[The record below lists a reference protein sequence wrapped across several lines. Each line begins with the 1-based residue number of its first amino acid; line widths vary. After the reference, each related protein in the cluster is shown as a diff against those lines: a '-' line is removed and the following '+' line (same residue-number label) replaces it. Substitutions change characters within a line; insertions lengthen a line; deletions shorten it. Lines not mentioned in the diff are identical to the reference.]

1 LDRVVVMRRR
11 LGSGI
16 RRGDGGFTLTELLVA
31 MVLFGLVLGSAYLA
45 LQALSRASDAAIR
58 ESTFTRNITYPID
71 QFQKYA
77 MQSQYPLAYADE
89 YRFSFWIDQHDN
101 NTPDLMTFWT
111 DSSGKFYKRTQ
122 AYNASNVAV
131 GAAQTAVLSTDNAN
145 IETGQPLF
153 TYYRKDGA
161 TLTTTSTIPANADSV
176 RITIVAKYG
185 TSTMESFGT
194 VTFRN
199 RTY

>member
-1 LDRVVVMRRR
+1 MRGHLHSSTGRR
-11 LGSGI
+11 
-16 RRGDGGFTLTELLVA
+16 DGGFTLTELLVA

-45 LQALSRASDAAIR
+45 LQALSRASEAAIQ
-58 ESTFTRNITYPID
+58 ESTFTRNITYPIA

-77 MQSQYPLAYADE
+77 MQSQYPLQYADG
-89 YRFSFWIDQHDN
+89 YRFAFWIDQHDD

-111 DSSGKFYKRTQ
+111 DSSGKFYKSTQ
-122 AYNASNVAV
+122 QYNANKTTTV
-131 GAAQTAVLSTDNAN
+131 GTARTAVLSADNAN
-145 IETGQPLF
+145 VETGQPLF

-161 TLTTTSTIPANADSV
+161 AITTTSTIPANADSV

-194 VTFRN
+194 ITFRN